1 MEGVWAVK
9 MLSEVPEAGLGQRKV
24 WGRMK
29 WEQQAIQVL
38 GCILLIPFLYL
49 VGNIEDH

>member
-9 MLSEVPEAGLGQRKV
+9 MLSEVHEAELWKV

-29 WEQQAIQVL
+29 WEQQGAYR
-38 GCILLIPFLYL
+38 PFKSWGASY
-49 VGNIEDH
+49 

>member
-9 MLSEVPEAGLGQRKV
+9 MLSEVREAGLGQRKV

-29 WEQQAIQVL
+29 WEQQ
-38 GCILLIPFLYL
+38 GPYRPFKSWGASY
-49 VGNIEDH
+49 